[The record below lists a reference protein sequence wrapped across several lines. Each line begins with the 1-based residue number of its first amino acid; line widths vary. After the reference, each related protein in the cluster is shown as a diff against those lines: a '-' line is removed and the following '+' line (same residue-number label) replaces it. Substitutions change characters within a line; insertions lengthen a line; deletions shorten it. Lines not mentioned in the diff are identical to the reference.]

1 MATGAGTDGS
11 EELSG
16 WLAAAPPIDRGETW
30 RGRQSTAA
38 ATRASWSGRQHHAE
52 GRHATA
58 VSCGRPE
65 RKGEEKEKAADGR
78 GEGAGTVGILY

>member
-1 MATGAGTDGS
+1 MAAGAGTDGS

-16 WLAAAPPIDRGETW
+16 WPAAEPPIDCGETW

-38 ATRASWSGRQHHAE
+38 AAGTSWSGRQHHAE
-52 GRHATA
+52 GRRAA

-65 RKGEEKEKAADGR
+65 RKGEEKERAA
-78 GEGAGTVGILY
+78 AVGKEQAQ